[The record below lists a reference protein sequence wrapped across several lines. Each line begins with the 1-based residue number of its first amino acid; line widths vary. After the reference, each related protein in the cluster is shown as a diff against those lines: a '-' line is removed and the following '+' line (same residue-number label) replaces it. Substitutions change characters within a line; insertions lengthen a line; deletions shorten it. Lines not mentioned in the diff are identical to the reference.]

1 MSASFGSI
9 LRWYLVVLMGGLFLQ
24 GVGSLIFRLTPA
36 LAAAA
41 PYVVRGIF
49 GIDFWHAWIHIAW
62 GAVGCVMLA
71 TRHTRRAAVGL
82 ALIFGLFYTTLAILG
97 VTIYHPFGLEL
108 DWFENTFHLTAGPLT
123 LFLGVWGARLHA
135 LESAVTVPS

>member
-1 MSASFGSI
+1 VSASFGAV
-9 LRWYLVVLMGGLFLQ
+9 LRWYLAVLLGGLFLQ

-49 GIDFWHAWIHIAW
+49 GIDYWHAWIHIVW
-62 GAVGCVMLA
+62 GAVGCVVLA
-71 TRHTRRAAVGL
+71 VQRTRRAAVGL
-82 ALIFGLFYTTLAILG
+82 ALIFGLFYTALAILG

-108 DWFENTFHLTAGPLT
+108 DWFENTFHLAAGPLT
-123 LFLGVWGARLHA
+123 LFLGLWGALHPA
-135 LESAVTVPS
+135 LEDAAAAPS